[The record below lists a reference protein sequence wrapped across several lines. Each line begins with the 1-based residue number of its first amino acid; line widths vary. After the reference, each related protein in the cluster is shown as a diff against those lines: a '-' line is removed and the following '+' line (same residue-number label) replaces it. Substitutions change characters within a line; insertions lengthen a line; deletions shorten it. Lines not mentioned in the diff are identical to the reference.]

1 MRLYRIGDKVVSREK
16 LFDALDEILAD
27 REAGATQEEIAR
39 SFNVQRTFVSFLESL
54 GEIRRG
60 PRVALVGFPI
70 ENAEE
75 VRELAASKGLDFVVI
90 ISQNERESIESS
102 SGADVFNRLLETL
115 ATLRDHD
122 VVILIASDWRIRLIE
137 KILGA
142 EAIGIPLG
150 PSPIREDV
158 AVDLEELETLL
169 DSVLESHKAKPRSGR
184 VSSMLKEARDRAGRW
199 SPSKK

>member
-1 MRLYRIGDKVVSREK
+1 
-16 LFDALDEILAD
+16 
-27 REAGATQEEIAR
+27 
-39 SFNVQRTFVSFLESL
+39 L

-90 ISQNERESIESS
+90 TSQAERESIESS

-150 PSPIREDV
+150 TSPIREDV

-169 DSVLESHKAKPRSGR
+169 DSVLESRTSKPRSGR
-184 VSSMLKEARDRAGRW
+184 VSSMLKEARERAGRW
-199 SPSKK
+199 PTSKK